1 MQPTTCKGFSSASAA
16 RKREPAEM
24 IMGAEK
30 SGFGLSKQML
40 NRISLIHQFPIGS
53 LHFFLTEFADFQIR
67 NDMVAPLLADHGKT
81 IHNTLRN
88 PVATVRRDS
97 HRYPVVFPGA
107 ENPVPDM
114 VDGGIGGTGGTGE
127 ATSLDYL
134 GTAILYR
141 GNEVVFYPGRIVD
154 EARDFVA
161 THLGMIQVRILFGGM
176 IAPDDHFSD
185 ARN

>member
-40 NRISLIHQFPIGS
+40 HGISLIQQFPIGG
-53 LHFFLTEFADFQIR
+53 LHFFLTEFADLQIR
-67 NDMVAPLLADHGKT
+67 NDIVAPLLADHGKT

-88 PVATVRRDS
+88 PVAAIRRGS
-97 HRYPVVFPGA
+97 HRYPVVFRGA
-107 ENPVPDM
+107 ENPVADM
-114 VDGGIGGTGGTGE
+114 SNGGIGGTGGAGE
-127 ATSLDYL
+127 TTSLDDL

-141 GNEVVFYPGRIVD
+141 GDEVVFYPGRIID
-154 EARDFVA
+154 EAGNFV
-161 THLGMIQVRILFGGM
+161 TI
-176 IAPDDHFSD
+176 D
-185 ARN
+185 